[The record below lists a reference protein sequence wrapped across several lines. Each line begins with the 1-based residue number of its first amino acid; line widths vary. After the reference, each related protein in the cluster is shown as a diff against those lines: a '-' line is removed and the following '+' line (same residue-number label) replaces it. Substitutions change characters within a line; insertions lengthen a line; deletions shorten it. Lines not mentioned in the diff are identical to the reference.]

1 MLHDMAQPVRSLLP
15 GVLAGAEMKGLVD
28 HPACQRLT
36 VTMRPLRPPALLGQQ
51 GAEAPEF
58 RAVGQEQ
65 CLLPD
70 DRRADD
76 PAPQHLVEVN
86 VEMPVIA
93 RTRTAA
99 ETAELRVEEAS
110 GT

>member
-51 GAEAPEF
+51 GAAAPEF
-58 RAVGQEQ
+58 RAVGQEH
-65 CLLPD
+65 CLLQVA
-70 DRRADD
+70 RRAYA
-76 PAPQHLVEVN
+76 PAEPDRVRVN
-86 VEMPVIA
+86 GEMHQINWRREPA
-93 RTRTAA
+93 GERPA
-99 ETAELRVEEAS
+99 
-110 GT
+110 